1 MRKLILI
8 LCFFPLLMAA
18 TCEDDDDVIEVDNCS
33 EEAVAG
39 LNVKVKDA
47 VTGEYLSDGVS
58 VTAEDGSYSE
68 LLELVPASDPATF
81 AGAWER
87 TGIYTI
93 TVQKSGYVTFIS
105 NAFQVTE
112 NPCHVIPQNL
122 TFELTPL

>member
-8 LCFFPLLMAA
+8 LCCFPLLMAA
-18 TCEDDDDVIEVDNCS
+18 TCEDDDDVIEADNCS

-47 VTGEYLSDGVS
+47 VTGEFISDGVS

-87 TGIYTI
+87 TGTYII
-93 TVQKSGYVTFIS
+93 TVQKSGYQTYVS
-105 NAFQVTE
+105 NGFQVTE

-122 TFELTPL
+122 TFELTPI